1 MKDLLQTIILIRQKF
16 KFRLSSYGFLAYTQ
30 TETTTRDFSKS
41 QVINLIPDG
50 ERDNSFEFKFEKNH
64 TSEKNFEFGVI
75 VYYPIHTFLMRNSF
89 MRNLYWE
96 GQIAKKLSVI
106 KVQRLRNFFFHF
118 QYHNFEG
125 RVTNEMFRKDSFCGT
140 SSHS

>member
-1 MKDLLQTIILIRQKF
+1 
-16 KFRLSSYGFLAYTQ
+16 
-30 TETTTRDFSKS
+30 
-41 QVINLIPDG
+41 
-50 ERDNSFEFKFEKNH
+50 
-64 TSEKNFEFGVI
+64 
-75 VYYPIHTFLMRNSF
+75 

-106 KVQRLRNFFFHF
+106 KAERLRNFFFHF

-125 RVTNEMFRKDSFCGT
+125 RVTNEMFRKESFCGT

>member
-1 MKDLLQTIILIRQKF
+1 MKDLSQTIILIRQKF

-64 TSEKNFEFGVI
+64 TLEKNPEFGVI
-75 VYYPIHTFLMRNSF
+75 VYCPIHTFL
-89 MRNLYWE
+89 
-96 GQIAKKLSVI
+96 
-106 KVQRLRNFFFHF
+106 
-118 QYHNFEG
+118 
-125 RVTNEMFRKDSFCGT
+125 
-140 SSHS
+140 